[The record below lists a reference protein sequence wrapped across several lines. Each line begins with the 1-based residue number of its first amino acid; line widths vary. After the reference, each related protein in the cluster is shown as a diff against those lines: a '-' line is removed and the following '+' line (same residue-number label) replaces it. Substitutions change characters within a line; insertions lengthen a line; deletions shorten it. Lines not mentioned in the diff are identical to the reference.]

1 MSKDFKIYNNNQ
13 DSAQGQQD
21 GQKFQVTTIDEL
33 KSYQRGQLV
42 VLPPFAEGQ
51 PFIARLRRPSLMVLI
66 KSGKI
71 PNQLIAMATK
81 MFANG
86 GGAIDSDDADS
97 IIELLDVVDVLAEA
111 AFVQP
116 TYKQLQEAGIQLTDD
131 QYMALFSYTQ
141 NGVEGLKSFRK
152 QQ

>member
-1 MSKDFKIYNNNQ
+1 MSKDFKVYSSSQSN
-13 DSAQGQQD
+13 AQHQ
-21 GQKFQVTTIDEL
+21 QVTTIEEL
-33 KSYQRGQLV
+33 KSYQYGQLV
-42 VLPPFAEGQ
+42 ELPPFAEGQ
-51 PFIARLRRPSLMVLI
+51 PFVARLRRPSLMVLI

-97 IIELLDVVDVLAEA
+97 ITELLDVVDVLAEA

-152 QQ
+152 Q

>member
-1 MSKDFKIYNNNQ
+1 MSKDFKIYNN
-13 DSAQGQQD
+13 GQSDVQ
-21 GQKFQVTTIDEL
+21 QQQVTTIEEL

-66 KSGKI
+66 KRGKI

-97 IIELLDVVDVLAEA
+97 IVELLDVVDVLAEA

-152 QQ
+152 Q

>member
-1 MSKDFKIYNNNQ
+1 MSKDFKIYNNGQ
-13 DSAQGQQD
+13 GDAQYQ
-21 GQKFQVTTIDEL
+21 QVTTIEEL
-33 KSYQRGQLV
+33 KSYQHGQLV
-42 VLPPFAEGQ
+42 ILPPFAEGQ

-97 IIELLDVVDVLAEA
+97 IVELLDVVDVLAEA

>member
-1 MSKDFKIYNNNQ
+1 MSKDFKIYDNGQN
-13 DSAQGQQD
+13 DAQHQ
-21 GQKFQVTTIDEL
+21 QVTTIEEL

-97 IIELLDVVDVLAEA
+97 IVELLDVVDVLAEA

>member
-1 MSKDFKIYNNNQ
+1 MSKDFKVYNNGQSN
-13 DSAQGQQD
+13 AQCQR
-21 GQKFQVTTIDEL
+21 VTTIEEL
-33 KSYQRGQLV
+33 KSYQHGQLV
-42 VLPPFAEGQ
+42 ELPPFAEGQ
-51 PFIARLRRPSLMVLI
+51 PFVARLRRPSLMVLI

-97 IIELLDVVDVLAEA
+97 ITELLDVVDVLAEA

-152 QQ
+152 Q

>member
-1 MSKDFKIYNNNQ
+1 MSKDFKIYSN
-13 DSAQGQQD
+13 GQSDVQH
-21 GQKFQVTTIDEL
+21 QQVTTIEEL
-33 KSYQRGQLV
+33 KSYQHGQLV
-42 VLPPFAEGQ
+42 VLPSFAEGQ

-97 IIELLDVVDVLAEA
+97 IVELLDVVDVLAEA

-152 QQ
+152 Q

>member
-13 DSAQGQQD
+13 SNAQHQ
-21 GQKFQVTTIDEL
+21 QVTTIEEL
-33 KSYQRGQLV
+33 KSYQHGQLV
-42 VLPPFAEGQ
+42 ELPSFAEGQ

-97 IIELLDVVDVLAEA
+97 ITELLDVVDVLAEA

-152 QQ
+152 Q

>member
-1 MSKDFKIYNNNQ
+1 MSKDFKIYNNGQ
-13 DSAQGQQD
+13 DNAQHRQA
-21 GQKFQVTTIDEL
+21 TTIEEL
-33 KSYQRGQLV
+33 KSYQHGQLV
-42 VLPPFAEGQ
+42 ELPPFAEGQ

-66 KSGKI
+66 KSSKI

-86 GGAIDSDDADS
+86 GGAINSDDADS

-152 QQ
+152 Q

>member
-1 MSKDFKIYNNNQ
+1 MSKDFKIYNNGQ
-13 DSAQGQQD
+13 DNAQCQ
-21 GQKFQVTTIDEL
+21 QVTTIEEL
-33 KSYQRGQLV
+33 KSYQHGQLV
-42 VLPPFAEGQ
+42 ELPPFAEGQ

-97 IIELLDVVDVLAEA
+97 IVELLDVVDVLAEA

-152 QQ
+152 Q

>member
-1 MSKDFKIYNNNQ
+1 MSKDFKVYSNSQSNAKCQQ
-13 DSAQGQQD
+13 DS
-21 GQKFQVTTIDEL
+21 QKLQVTTIDEL

-42 VLPPFAEGQ
+42 ELPPFAEEQ

-97 IIELLDVVDVLAEA
+97 ITELLDVVDVLAEA

-116 TYKQLQEAGIQLTDD
+116 TYNQLQEAGIQLTDD

-152 QQ
+152 Q

>member
-13 DSAQGQQD
+13 SNAQCQ
-21 GQKFQVTTIDEL
+21 QVTTIEEL
-33 KSYQRGQLV
+33 KSYQHGQLV
-42 VLPPFAEGQ
+42 ELPPFAEGQ

-97 IIELLDVVDVLAEA
+97 ITELLDVVDVLAEA

-152 QQ
+152 Q